1 MDEERYLAWL
11 LIIPDFS
18 PRGKNLLIGHLAGEL
33 VGRAEVQNAV
43 ILTCFLFLYTL
54 LYLQVALWLV
64 RFVSETLGEMWTSC
78 VFG

>member
-1 MDEERYLAWL
+1 MAAYN
-11 LIIPDFS
+11 PG
-18 PRGKNLLIGHLAGEL
+18 PQPGGKNLLIGPLAGKL

-54 LYLQVALWLV
+54 LYFQVALWLV
-64 RFVSETLGEMWTSC
+64 RFVSETLGEMWISC